1 MQHTTGELLEAAIA
15 TLKDAPK
22 IDIKGKKYSTVA
34 TRVECFRQYFADWSI
49 ITSVIGFD
57 NEFVRVKCEIIE
69 PRGTVIASDMAE
81 ENRSQGPINRTSALE
96 NCTTSAIGRALAA
109 FGLHG
114 GEYASAGEVSN
125 AIAAQ
130 TEETGKDKKKE
141 ESLVKSDLKAAAH
154 DIVSQINGCDNL
166 DQLQQFWESDDVKT
180 FRKNAKTHYPE
191 GLQAC
196 VDAVNKVKDILTEDE
211 ERRAIQGEPQSN
223 LDAG

>member
-15 TLKDAPK
+15 MLHDAPK
-22 IDIKGKKYSTVA
+22 VDIKGKKYSTVA
-34 TRVECFRQYFADWSI
+34 TRVQCFRQYFADWSI
-49 ITSVIGFD
+49 INTPFGIED
-57 NEFVRVKCEIIE
+57 AWVRVKCEISD
-69 PRGTVIASDMAE
+69 PDGRVIASDMAE
-81 ENRSQGPINRTSALE
+81 ENRSQGPINKTSALE

-130 TEETGKDKKKE
+130 TEETAKDGEKKMGWT
-141 ESLVKSDLKAAAH
+141 KSELKAASH
-154 DIVSQINGCDNL
+154 DISSQIHAAENMDE
-166 DQLQQFWESDDVKT
+166 LQQFWESAEIKLART
-180 FRKNAKTHYPE
+180 RMKTHYPE
-191 GLQAC
+191 GL
-196 VDAVNKVKDILTEDE
+196 DAVMEAKEHMKDRLTDDE